1 MVLNSMS
8 LEGTVE
14 EYEAVVD
21 RHAQTN
27 VQSSSLDW
35 DTIVDK
41 LESEL
46 GWTHEGACAVA
57 GLARSYGAFML
68 RNALALAKVL
78 GVEDGELGY

>member
-8 LEGTVE
+8 LDGTVE

-21 RHAQTN
+21 RHIQTN
-27 VQSSSLDW
+27 VPLSSLDW
-35 DTIVDK
+35 DAIVDK

-57 GLARSYGAFML
+57 GLARSYGEFML
-68 RNALALAKVL
+68 RNAIALANVL

>member
-1 MVLNSMS
+1 MVLNCM
-8 LEGTVE
+8 LFEGTVE

-21 RHAQTN
+21 RHVQTN
-27 VQSSSLDW
+27 VQPSSLDW
-35 DTIVDK
+35 DMIVDK

-46 GWTHEGACAVA
+46 GWTHEGAFAVA
-57 GLARSYGAFML
+57 GLLRSYGAFML